1 MFKLQLDDTKTM
13 GGVFQLIGCLKA
25 HQQIENARRKKENQE
40 RMKAANSTTL
50 VVDTS
55 RFLVILY
62 GAPLAQVFDPY

>member
-1 MFKLQLDDTKTM
+1 MT
-13 GGVFQLIGCLKA
+13 
-25 HQQIENARRKKENQE
+25 
-40 RMKAANSTTL
+40 AANSCNL